1 MSENKSLF
9 DLKGKFAIV
18 TGASSGLGV
27 QFAHA
32 LVRQGAAVALF
43 ARREEKLD
51 KVVVDLEKMG
61 GRAIAIQCDV
71 SNPEQVDAAVKQAHD
86 AFGRI
91 DILVNNAGI
100 IKDVPAESTK
110 TEDWKAVIDTNV
122 NGTFYVARAVAKYMI
137 EQKYGKIINTGSIH
151 SSVAIHPEVQH
162 MSAYATSKGGIHL
175 MTRALAAEW
184 AKYNIT
190 VNAIGPGCFP
200 SEMTEDAL
208 EESEYRKFIENR
220 VPMKRHGRDGELDG
234 ALIYFASDASTYT
247 TGQLLKVD
255 GGWTSI

>member
-43 ARREEKLD
+43 ARRKDRLD
-51 KVVVDLEKMG
+51 KVVEDLEKMG

-71 SNPEQVDAAVKQAHD
+71 TVPEQVDAAVKQAHD

-91 DILVNNAGI
+91 DILVNNAGVAR
-100 IKDVPAESTK
+100 DVPAESTK
-110 TEDWKAVIDTNV
+110 TEDWKAVIDANL
-122 NGTFYVARAVAKYMI
+122 NGVFYVARAVSKYMI
-137 EQKYGKIINTGSIH
+137 EQKYGKIINIGSIH
-151 SSVAIHPEVQH
+151 SSVAISAQVEHI
-162 MSAYATSKGGIHL
+162 SAYVTSKGGVHL

-184 AKYNIT
+184 AQYNIT
-190 VNAIGPGCFP
+190 VNAIGPAYFP
-200 SEMTEDAL
+200 SEMTKDAL
-208 EESEYRKFIENR
+208 EVDAFQKFIESR
-220 VPMKRHGRDGELDG
+220 VPMKRAGRDGELDG

-247 TGQLLKVD
+247 TGQLLTID
-255 GGWTSI
+255 GGWTCI